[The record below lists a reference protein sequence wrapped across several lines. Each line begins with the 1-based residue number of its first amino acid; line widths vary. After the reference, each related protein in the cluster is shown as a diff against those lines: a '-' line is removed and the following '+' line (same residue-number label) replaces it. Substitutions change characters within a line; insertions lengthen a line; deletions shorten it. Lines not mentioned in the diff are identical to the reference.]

1 MWEVE
6 EAAEWREAGTPAA
19 PTAAA
24 AVVVAADVVVVVVK
38 GLECVA
44 AQDVCE
50 AHRASFC
57 FAP

>member
-24 AVVVAADVVVVVVK
+24 AVVAAADVVT
-38 GLECVA
+38 GLECVV

>member
-24 AVVVAADVVVVVVK
+24 DVVVVT

>member
-6 EAAEWREAGTPAA
+6 EAAGWREAGTPAA

-24 AVVVAADVVVVVVK
+24 AVAAADVVVVT

>member
-24 AVVVAADVVVVVVK
+24 VAAAADVVVVVT

>member
-1 MWEVE
+1 MVWEVE
-6 EAAEWREAGTPAA
+6 EAAEWRQAGTPAA
-19 PTAAA
+19 PTAVA
-24 AVVVAADVVVVVVK
+24 AVVVAADVVVK

>member
-1 MWEVE
+1 MVWEVE

-24 AVVVAADVVVVVVK
+24 AVAAADVVVVT